1 MQQVL
6 IPACDNSSLLKARL
20 SLLNRS
26 LLYNYDNG
34 KLYVKFN
41 DVLNNVSARISAD
54 SDSIVFNGKEEL
66 TLNKNVVSNNVNITG
81 DGLISVTITSD
92 NRFNMGLTTIP
103 LLNYKTKDCICGNLV
118 VKNKNNSKLECY
130 TINLD
135 SYGKGYFFGIGY
147 SEKPKL
153 LKLTVDD
160 KSFVSLRFLQPDA
173 IYNKIYFSGFLNVT
187 IPININS
194 LLASG
199 KPIEF
204 GEL

>member
-1 MQQVL
+1 MQVL

-34 KLYVKFN
+34 KLYVKYNNILN
-41 DVLNNVSARISAD
+41 DVSARVL
-54 SDSIVFNGKEEL
+54 SDGNSIIFNDKEEL
-66 TLNKNVVSNNVNITG
+66 TLNRDVVSNNVNITG
-81 DGLISVTITSD
+81 DGSISVTITSD
-92 NRFNMGLTTIP
+92 NRFNIGLNTIP
-103 LLNYKTKDCICGNLV
+103 LLNYGTKDCICGNLV
-118 VKNKNNSKLECY
+118 VKNKNTSKLECY

-135 SYGKGYFFGIGY
+135 SYGKGDFFGIGY

-153 LKLTVDD
+153 LKLTVGD

-173 IYNKIYFSGFLNVT
+173 VANKIYFSGFLNVT
-187 IPININS
+187 IPIDINS

>member
-1 MQQVL
+1 MQVL
-6 IPACDNSSLLKARL
+6 IPTCDSSGLLKARL

-41 DVLNNVSARISAD
+41 DILNDVSARISAD
-54 SDSIVFNGKEEL
+54 SNSIVFNDKDAL
-66 TLNKNVVSNNVNITG
+66 TLNKDVTINNINITG
-81 DGLISVTITSD
+81 DGSIAVAITSD

-103 LLNYKTKDCICGNLV
+103 LLNYRTKDCICGNIV
-118 VKNKNNSKLECY
+118 VKNKNTSKLECY
-130 TINLD
+130 TINLN
-135 SYGKGYFFGIGY
+135 SYGKGDFSGIGY
-147 SEKPKL
+147 LDKPKL
-153 LKLTVDD
+153 LKLTIGDR
-160 KSFVSLRFLQPDA
+160 SFVTLRFLQPDA
-173 IYNKIYFSGFLNVT
+173 IDNKIYFSGFLNVT
-187 IPININS
+187 KPIDINS

>member
-1 MQQVL
+1 MQVL
-6 IPACDNSSLLKARL
+6 IPACDTASLLKARL

-34 KLYVKFN
+34 KLYVKYN
-41 DVLNNVSARISAD
+41 DVLNDVSAKVSAD
-54 SDSIVFNGKEEL
+54 SNSIVFNDKEEL
-66 TLNKNVVSNNVNITG
+66 TLSKDVVSNNVDITG
-81 DGLISVTITSD
+81 DGSISVTITSD

-103 LLNYKTKDCICGNLV
+103 LLNYKTKDCICGNLI
-118 VKNKNNSKLECY
+118 VKNKNTYKLECY

-135 SYGKGYFFGIGY
+135 SYGKGDFFGIGY

-153 LKLTVDD
+153 IKLTIDD
-160 KSFVSLRFLQPDA
+160 RSFVALRFLQPDA
-173 IYNKIYFSGFLNVT
+173 INKIYFCGFLNVT

>member
-1 MQQVL
+1 MQVL
-6 IPACDNSSLLKARL
+6 IPTCDTASLLKARL

-34 KLYVKFN
+34 KLYVKYN
-41 DVLNNVSARISAD
+41 DVLNDVSSRIL
-54 SDSIVFNGKEEL
+54 SDGNSIVFNDKEEL
-66 TLNKNVVSNNVNITG
+66 TLNKDVVSNNVDITG
-81 DGLISVTITSD
+81 DGSISVTITSD
-92 NRFNMGLTTIP
+92 SRFNMGLTTIP
-103 LLNYKTKDCICGNLV
+103 LLNYRTKDCICGNLV
-118 VKNKNNSKLECY
+118 VKNKNISKLECY

-135 SYGKGYFFGIGY
+135 SYGKGDFFGIGY

-153 LKLTVDD
+153 LKLTVGD
-160 KSFVSLRFLQPDA
+160 KSFVSLRFIQPDA
-173 IYNKIYFSGFLNVT
+173 VYNKIYFSGFLNVT
-187 IPININS
+187 TPIDINS

>member
-1 MQQVL
+1 MQLL

-41 DVLNNVSARISAD
+41 NILNDVSARVS
-54 SDSIVFNGKEEL
+54 SDGNSIVFNDKEEL
-66 TLNKNVVSNNVNITG
+66 TLNKDIVSNNVNITG
-81 DGLISVTITSD
+81 DGSISVTITGD
-92 NRFNMGLTTIP
+92 NRFNMGLTTVP
-103 LLNYKTKDCICGNLV
+103 LLNYGTKDCICGNIV
-118 VKNKNNSKLECY
+118 VKNKNTSKLECY

-135 SYGKGYFFGIGY
+135 SYGKGNFFGIGY

-153 LKLTVDD
+153 LKLTVGDR
-160 KSFVSLRFLQPDA
+160 SFVTLRFLQPDA
-173 IYNKIYFSGFLNVT
+173 INNKIYFSGFLNVT
-187 IPININS
+187 TPININS
-194 LLASG
+194 LLVSG